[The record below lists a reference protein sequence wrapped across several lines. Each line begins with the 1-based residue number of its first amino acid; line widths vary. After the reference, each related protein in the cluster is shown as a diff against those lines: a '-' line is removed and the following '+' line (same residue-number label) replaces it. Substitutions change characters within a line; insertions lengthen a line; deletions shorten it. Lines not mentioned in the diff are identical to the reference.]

1 MEWGTLGR
9 LKPDDIPAA
18 AVDFHI
24 SSIIED
30 LLCKANILAAATKV
44 AAKTGCDPAAALKS
58 AMWRFSGSCNH
69 RSPPEVLSL
78 VLRLLALT
86 VPQF

>member
-1 MEWGTLGR
+1 MVEWGTLGR

-30 LLCKANILAAATKV
+30 LLGKHNILAAATDA
-44 AAKTGCDPAAALKS
+44 AAKTGSDAVGVIKS
-58 AMWRFSGSCNH
+58 AMWHFSGSCNH
-69 RSPPEVLSL
+69 RSPLQVLS
-78 VLRLLALT
+78 VPLRCLL
-86 VPQF
+86 